1 VRSRTVGNRRSFWGA
16 VVGICHQVVGR
27 DGDRSNR
34 VRFEGRRYTQA
45 MRSHRW
51 IDERSLALH
60 SAVAAKLEAQ
70 PELLDV
76 ARQNLQRW
84 LSARPAAALLEW
96 QAVLDRT
103 PLSEVIDLLRSATA
117 DAARLRQSSPFAGVL
132 SPSERQSILDAY
144 ESRRA

>member
-1 VRSRTVGNRRSFWGA
+1 MGPVASAAGPFSF
-16 VVGICHQVVGR
+16 
-27 DGDRSNR
+27 
-34 VRFEGRRYTQA
+34 FFYTQA
-45 MRSHRW
+45 VRSHQW

-60 SAVAAKLEAQ
+60 VAVAAKLEAQ

-84 LSARPAAALLEW
+84 LSMRPAAALREW
-96 QAVLDRT
+96 QAILDRT
-103 PLSEVIDLLRSATA
+103 PLPEVIGLLRARSE

-132 SPSERQSILDAY
+132 SKSERQSILDTY

>member
-1 VRSRTVGNRRSFWGA
+1 MTLSTR
-16 VVGICHQVVGR
+16 
-27 DGDRSNR
+27 
-34 VRFEGRRYTQA
+34 GRRYTRA

-51 IDERSLALH
+51 IDERSQALH
-60 SAVAAKLEAQ
+60 SAVAAKLEAR

-84 LSARPAAALLEW
+84 LSTRPAAALLEW
-96 QAVLDRT
+96 QVLLDGAR
-103 PLSEVIDLLRSATA
+103 LSEIIDLLRSATP

-132 SPSERQSILDAY
+132 SPGERQSILDIY